1 MCVLAFDLKVTQ
13 RWFDL
18 RIRLCDAGENN
29 TGTSDCDSFFSQDV
43 VICIE
48 FLYLLLYLIINK
60 QMHEI

>member
-1 MCVLAFDLKVTQ
+1 MVWSANQIV
-13 RWFDL
+13 
-18 RIRLCDAGENN
+18 CDAGENN
-29 TGTSDCDSFFSQDV
+29 TRTSDCDSFFSQDV